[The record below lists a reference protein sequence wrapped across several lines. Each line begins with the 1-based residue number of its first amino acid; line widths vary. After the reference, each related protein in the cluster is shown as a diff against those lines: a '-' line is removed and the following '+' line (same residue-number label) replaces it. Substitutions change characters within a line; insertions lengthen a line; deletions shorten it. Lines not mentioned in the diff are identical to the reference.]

1 MVKVKYICAKK
12 DLDLYQYAI
21 SKCVFKFPSHLCVLN
36 TNKNGNFCCHHYSV
50 LYSTNNFH
58 SCRNTLDVQSTT
70 ILQLGSILFD
80 KALTAAFLQKY
91 PTWQRFA
98 LWHNGEICQAK
109 STHNLSGSRNRR
121 RVPKNEENNSI
132 EWRKCALVNRVIGQL
147 FWDLGLKCKVSI

>member
-12 DLDLYQYAI
+12 RDLDLYQYAI

-36 TNKNGNFCCHHYSV
+36 TNKNGNFCHHYSV

-109 STHNLSGSRNRR
+109 STHNLSSSRWETTNARQR
-121 RVPKNEENNSI
+121 SCKCGLVQQMRKVKNASI
-132 EWRKCALVNRVIGQL
+132 
-147 FWDLGLKCKVSI
+147 